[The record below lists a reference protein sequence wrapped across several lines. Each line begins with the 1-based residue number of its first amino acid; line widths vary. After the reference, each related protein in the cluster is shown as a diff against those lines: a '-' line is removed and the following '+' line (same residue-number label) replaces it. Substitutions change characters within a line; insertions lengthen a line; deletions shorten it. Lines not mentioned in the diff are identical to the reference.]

1 MSKEGGE
8 HWLAAFFLDL
18 CGGSAAR
25 SVNAVVPV
33 ERSGYVKERA
43 MRRRKGAG

>member
-25 SVNAVVPV
+25 SVNAVIPV
-33 ERSGYVKERA
+33 VAQRVREGTGNAPS
-43 MRRRKGAG
+43 